1 MTQPVSHRGTL
12 THAPTPQLLALLR
25 HRGVPEAEVRALRT
39 EDEALDLLEAHP
51 PAVQR

>member
-1 MTQPVSHRGTL
+1 MPEPKSFRGTL

-25 HRGVPEAEVRALRT
+25 HRGVPEVEVRALRT
-39 EDEALDLLEAHP
+39 EDEALDLLEANP